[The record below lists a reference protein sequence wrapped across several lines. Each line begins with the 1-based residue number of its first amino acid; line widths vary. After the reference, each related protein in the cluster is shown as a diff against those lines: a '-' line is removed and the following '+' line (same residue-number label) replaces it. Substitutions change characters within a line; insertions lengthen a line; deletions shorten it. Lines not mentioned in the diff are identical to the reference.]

1 MLVIILQEELRR
13 VTNIVEGKIL
23 LARKNR
29 TAHFN
34 IKNSHLWRKGY
45 YSHTKVQLRYKQ
57 RKNRTTC
64 LDHSYDI
71 EYNFTSRF
79 SVGFRGSFICGATN
93 HFERR
98 SCPVGINSKEEIKK
112 MFSKEL
118 WYHKSYTKN
127 RNKKGFPVSTF

>member
-79 SVGFRGSFICGATN
+79 SVSFRGSFICGATN

-112 MFSKEL
+112 YFQKTCGIIN
-118 WYHKSYTKN
+118 HIRKRGT
-127 RNKKGFPVSTF
+127 RRGFL